1 MSSQLMHFRTRGL
14 DVSCYSVEWQMQYLS
29 KCPEPLYRLFS
40 PQIYIYIYIS
50 IYIYIHM
57 YIRGEIE
64 GWIPRYLAQNL
75 GLKYRWYPNFTCV
88 ESQLGRW
95 SWIAPTEV
103 PITRER
109 TNSNGQHKTVS
120 LIVCKFFAPQI
131 SWKLAVSNI
140 TLPFWGW
147 KSFYAPPLYV
157 GMFGLDIFF
166 W

>member
-29 KCPEPLYRLFS
+29 KSPEPLGCFLLK
-40 PQIYIYIYIS
+40 YIYIS
-50 IYIYIHM
+50 IYIYTCI
-57 YIRGEIE
+57 YAVKLKDE
-64 GWIPRYLAQNL
+64 YLDTKQIS
-75 GLKYRWYPNFTCV
+75 GLKYRCNPNFTCV

-95 SWIAPTEV
+95 SWITPTEV

-109 TNSNGQHKTVS
+109 TNSNGQHETVS

-131 SWKLAVSNI
+131 SWKLAVLVSNI
-140 TLPFWGW
+140 TLPFLGV
-147 KSFYAPPLYV
+147 KILLRTSTL
-157 GMFGLDIFF
+157 GMFGVDIFV